1 MIKERLSK
9 EEYAHQI
16 VRWVVNQMDKEERA
30 VTVGVSN
37 RHIHLNRADMD
48 ILFGTG
54 SELTRM
60 KDLGQPGQYAAE
72 EIVTLRGNKGEL
84 GRVRV
89 LGPLRSETQ
98 VEISVADGY
107 LLGMKAPVRDSGQL
121 KNTPGI
127 EIIGPKGSVKKDRGV
142 IVAKRHIHMTPEDAR
157 HYGLQDKQ
165 LVDVEIEGARGA
177 VLKQVLIRVS
187 DVYALE
193 MHIDVEEANALG
205 VKTGDTAYVMLPP
218 DLV

>member
-9 EEYAHQI
+9 EEYVHHI
-16 VRWVVNQMDKEERA
+16 VRWVVTQMNKEERA

-37 RHIHLNRADMD
+37 RHIHLNRADMN

-72 EIVTLRGNKGEL
+72 EIVTLRGSKGEL

-107 LLGMKAPVRDSGQL
+107 LLGLKAPVRDSGQL

-127 EIIGPKGSVKKDRGV
+127 EIIGPKGSVKKTRGV

-157 HYGLQDKQ
+157 RYGLQDKQ
-165 LVDVEIEGARGA
+165 LADVEIEGARGA

-193 MHIDVEEANALG
+193 MHLDVEEANALG
-205 VKTGDTAYVMLPP
+205 VKTGETAYVILPP
-218 DLV
+218 ELV

>member
-9 EEYAHQI
+9 EDYAHQI
-16 VRWVVNQMDKEERA
+16 VRWVVNQMSKEDRA

-37 RHIHLNRADMD
+37 RHIHLSRADMD
-48 ILFGTG
+48 ILFGAG

-72 EIVTLRGNKGEL
+72 EIVTLRGSKGEL

-107 LLGMKAPVRDSGQL
+107 QLGLKAPVRDSGQL

-127 EIIGPKGSVKKDRGV
+127 EIVGPKGSVKKDKGV
-142 IVAKRHIHMTPEDAR
+142 IAAKRHIHMTPEDAGR
-157 HYGLQDKQ
+157 YGLQDKQ
-165 LVDVEIEGARGA
+165 LIDVEFEGSRGA

-187 DVYALE
+187 NKYALE

-205 VKTGDTAYVMLPP
+205 IKTGDMAYMMLPP
-218 DLV
+218 ELV